1 MLGLALN
8 ERRTAHLQE
17 MLHVSYKIDSEGR
30 APAGFQEK
38 EPSK

>member
-8 ERRTAHLQE
+8 ERRTARLQE
-17 MLHVSYKIDSEGR
+17 VHVSYKMDSEGR
-30 APAGFQEK
+30 APAGVPEK